1 MRREAVEWL
10 GMVYRATASICW
22 NMLLNNYLSFEEVKI
37 LFTENIIFNFIEL
50 MKEVKKIGRLDFL
63 PELTSIINKKS
74 VNILEYLCRQY
85 PQTKI
90 EAPNLALRSI
100 LPQIDNQGR
109 SKYDLVWKSGL
120 SITYRETG
128 DYTDQ
133 IMRMINF
140 MIEKSNEEYD
150 GFFSYMRGA
159 FEEVFVPMNK
169 RRKIEEGKND

>member
-1 MRREAVEWL
+1 M
-10 GMVYRATASICW
+10 S
-22 NMLLNNYLSFEEVKI
+22 
-37 LFTENIIFNFIEL
+37 
-50 MKEVKKIGRLDFL
+50 
-63 PELTSIINKKS
+63 
-74 VNILEYLCRQY
+74 ILEYLCRQY

-109 SKYDLVWKSGL
+109 SKYDLVWKSKL
-120 SITYRETG
+120 SFTYRETG

-150 GFFSYMRGA
+150 GFL
-159 FEEVFVPMNK
+159 
-169 RRKIEEGKND
+169 